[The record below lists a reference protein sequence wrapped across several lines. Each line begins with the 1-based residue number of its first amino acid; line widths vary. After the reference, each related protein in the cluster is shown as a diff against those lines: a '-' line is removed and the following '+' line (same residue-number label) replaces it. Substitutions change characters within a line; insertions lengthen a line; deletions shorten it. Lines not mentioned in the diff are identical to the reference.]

1 MIRVVLPTGISPFPF
16 AIPTETPKAKRGR
29 MEIQERPSE
38 EAKIINWR
46 CGIGERRCS
55 R

>member
-1 MIRVVLPTGISPFPF
+1 MIRVVLPTGISPLQL
-16 AIPTETPKAKRGR
+16 AIPNERPKEKRGR